1 MWGWMS
7 KLSEPN
13 LGFESEK
20 ESGDTNDSLY
30 HFQRKEFSFQV
41 IETFGEFNENERRLW
56 RLKLEL
62 CLREREILLMNCGR
76 PGGGGFFFSFNI
88 CNLS

>member
-1 MWGWMS
+1 MS

-20 ESGDTNDSLY
+20 ESEDTNDSLY
-30 HFQRKEFSFQV
+30 PFQHKEFSFQV
-41 IETFGEFNENERRLW
+41 IETFGEFNENEIRLW

-62 CLREREILLMNCGR
+62 DRK
-76 PGGGGFFFSFNI
+76 SVV
-88 CNLS
+88 